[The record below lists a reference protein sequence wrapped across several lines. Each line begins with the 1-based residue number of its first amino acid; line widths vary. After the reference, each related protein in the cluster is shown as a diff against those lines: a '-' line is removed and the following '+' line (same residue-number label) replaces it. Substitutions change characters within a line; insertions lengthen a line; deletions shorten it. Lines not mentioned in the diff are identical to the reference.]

1 MRRAAPVVLAALVAA
16 TAGVLGCP
24 SGPAPLPEPRA
35 SVAAAASPSPADPA
49 AVMDLKDQLAALM
62 EGHTDRKEE
71 GKVVSLLREA
81 PGPVLDEVLR
91 VIPLGELLADI
102 DDRVFGPDHRTALLR
117 LLTSE
122 RIGELSLLARGLVI
136 DALASGVTTES
147 EELAIRDIFL
157 SCRGEE
163 LTALKN
169 AVDAGDDYHDLEQ
182 VVFHDIDEPAI
193 QDAILAHFTAHAA
206 PSGELKVLSDID
218 DTLYRN
224 WVDPRF
230 PAKTVYP
237 GIIGLHR
244 ELDLGLAVTPEGH
257 PSGRRGDLAFI
268 TARPIERSGTVESQT
283 HATLRSLG
291 VEHAVVLGGDLLHLH
306 SNEAIAARKVENF
319 LRYRRLFPEYD
330 FVFTGDSGQ
339 GDAIAGAAM
348 VEAAPDAVK
357 LVLIHDVVGLDE
369 AARAEWA
376 KEGVVV
382 IDTYVG
388 GACVAFERKLI
399 TAEGL
404 ARVAREGR
412 EALAKVSWGEDVT
425 SKVAREAELERDV
438 ARANA
443 LLPEALR
450 LR

>member
-1 MRRAAPVVLAALVAA
+1 MRRLAPALAIAALVATA
-16 TAGVLGCP
+16 TVVGCP
-24 SGPAPLPEPRA
+24 SNLEPLPEGRA
-35 SVAAAASPSPADPA
+35 SVAAAASPAAADPA
-49 AVMDLKDQLAALM
+49 AVTDLKTQLEALM
-62 EGHTDRKEE
+62 EGHTDRSEE
-71 GKVVSLLREA
+71 ARVVELLREA

-91 VIPLGELLADI
+91 LIPLGELLGDI
-102 DDRVFGPDHRTALLR
+102 DDRVFGPDHRTTLLR
-117 LLTSE
+117 LLTSD
-122 RIGELSLLARGLVI
+122 RIGDLSLFARALVI
-136 DALASGVTTES
+136 DALASGVTLED
-147 EELAIRDIFL
+147 EEAAIRDVFL
-157 SCRGEE
+157 GSRGKD

-182 VVFHDIDEPAI
+182 VVFHDIDDEAV
-193 QDAILAHFTAHAA
+193 QGTILGHIAAHAA
-206 PSGELKVLSDID
+206 PSGEVKVLSDID

-224 WVDPRF
+224 WVDARF

-268 TARPIERSGTVESQT
+268 TARPIERTGIIESQT
-283 HATLRSLG
+283 HATLRTLG
-291 VEHAVVLGGDLLHLH
+291 VEHAVVLGGDALHLH

-319 LRYRRLFPEYD
+319 VRYRKLFPEYG

-348 VEAAPDAVK
+348 VADAPDAVK

-376 KEGVVV
+376 KKGVVV
-382 IDTYVG
+382 VDTYVG
-388 GACVAFERKLI
+388 GACVAFERELI

-404 ARVAREGR
+404 ARVAREAR
-412 EALAKVSWGEDVT
+412 EALALVGFGDDVT
-425 SKVAREAELERDV
+425 SKAAREAELERDV
-438 ARANA
+438 ARANG
-443 LLPEALR
+443 LLPEPLR

>member
-1 MRRAAPVVLAALVAA
+1 MRRLAPFAVVAVVA
-16 TAGVLGCP
+16 TAAVVGCP
-24 SGPAPLPEPRA
+24 SNLESLPEGHA
-35 SVAAAASPSPADPA
+35 TVAAAASPTPADPA
-49 AVMDLKDQLAALM
+49 AVVDLKTQLEALM
-62 EGHTDRKEE
+62 EGHTDRSEE
-71 GKVVSLLREA
+71 AKVLELLRAA

-91 VIPLGELLADI
+91 LLPLGELLGDM
-102 DDRVFGPDHRTALLR
+102 DDRVFGPDNHTALVR
-117 LLTSE
+117 LLTSD
-122 RIGELSLLARGLVI
+122 RVGDLSLMARGLLI
-136 DALASGVTTES
+136 DALASGVTFED
-147 EELAIRDIFL
+147 EELAIRDLFL
-157 SCRGEE
+157 SCRGAD

-182 VVFHDIDEPAI
+182 VVFHDIDDEGV
-193 QDAILAHFTAHAA
+193 QKAILDHFAAHQA

-224 WVDPRF
+224 WCDTRF
-230 PAKTVYP
+230 PSKTVYP

-244 ELDLGLAVTPEGH
+244 ELDLGLAVTPEGN

-268 TARPIERSGTVESQT
+268 TARPVERSGIIESQT
-283 HATLRSLG
+283 HATLRTLG
-291 VEHAVVLGGDLLHLH
+291 VEHAVVLGGDALHLH

-319 LRYRRLFPEYD
+319 LRYRQLFPEYG

-357 LVLIHDVVGLDE
+357 LVLIHDVVAMKE
-369 AARAEWA
+369 EERAGWA
-376 KEGVVV
+376 KRGVVV
-382 IDTYVG
+382 VDTYVG

-399 TAEGL
+399 SAEGL
-404 ARVAREGR
+404 ARVAKEGR
-412 EALAKVSWGEDVT
+412 EALAAVAFGEDLAC
-425 SKVAREAELERDV
+425 KAAREAELERDV

-443 LLPEALR
+443 LLPEPLR